1 MCQGVCAVN
10 EHITFTAVQQHFL
23 YCTYTLRGLCRSAYL
38 FPQTLSPVHFL
49 TLPPVVS
56 VLLSRESSSRNEL
69 LLWNGRYV
77 KVILPS
83 LLFLAEKDPYP
94 VDALPTCNHALSVC
108 QQERKCIKLFEDFKI
123 NCKVRDGKCRMDDRW
138 EILLPVTLLLFWGK
152 MCSALWYSSVLHYL
166 IFSLTARRI
175 IRFLSFVY
183 GLIFKKKNDTIWEI

>member
-1 MCQGVCAVN
+1 MNTSRLQQCNSTFCAALTHFVVCVVLL
-10 EHITFTAVQQHFL
+10 TF
-23 YCTYTLRGLCRSAYL
+23 

-83 LLFLAEKDPYP
+83 LLFLTEKDPYP

-123 NCKVRDGKCRMDDRW
+123 NCKVRDGKCRMDDR
-138 EILLPVTLLLFWGK
+138 
-152 MCSALWYSSVLHYL
+152 
-166 IFSLTARRI
+166 
-175 IRFLSFVY
+175 
-183 GLIFKKKNDTIWEI
+183 